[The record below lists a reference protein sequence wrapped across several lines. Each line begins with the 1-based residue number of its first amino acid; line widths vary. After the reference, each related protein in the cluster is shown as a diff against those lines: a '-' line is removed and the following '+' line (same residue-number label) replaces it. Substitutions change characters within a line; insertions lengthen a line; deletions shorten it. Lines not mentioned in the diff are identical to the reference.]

1 MVDASR
7 SGPVDRRPLER
18 HRMFKKRDNKKNN
31 ATPGSCISTPLQNN
45 LSSPRKI
52 QQETS
57 HITKLPTTTSQME
70 TQPPAA
76 PGLEAGNRNVG
87 KAIFAKLSRVFYCGG
102 MKRVV
107 LLEMTS
113 WVGGTHQ
120 SRREWELMRGG
131 RGGSIQRGSDGQRV
145 VREPLLE
152 RPR

>member
-18 HRMFKKRDNKKNN
+18 HRMLKKRDNKKHN

-45 LSSPRKI
+45 LPSPRKT